1 MSPSWVV
8 GFFFR
13 PVLPRAKKR
22 IRRFIAEGFET
33 AEQGALVQLL
43 GCDFIHGYFTGRP
56 MPLDR
61 LEVWLNEPA
70 ALASETFRA
79 SPTG

>member
-1 MSPSWVV
+1 MSILRLANTALGHSISMSVV
-8 GFFFR
+8 
-13 PVLPRAKKR
+13 
-22 IRRFIAEGFET
+22 AEGVET
-33 AEQGALVQLL
+33 AEQDALVQLL
-43 GCDFIHGYFTGRP
+43 GCDFIQGYFTGRP

-70 ALASETFRA
+70 ALASGTFRA